1 MSLVDEKQ
9 GVLPPWDHVNKDSTE
24 NQPDFAL
31 TEILDSKT
39 NLEKEQK
46 FSQQKVNMIK

>member
-39 NLEKEQK
+39 KLEKEQ
-46 FSQQKVNMIK
+46 NLAENEYD